1 MEEGKKAV
9 DKDFDEDAHEDV
21 IEDIVSSY
29 KHIKI
34 PNPHSCHPLF
44 NIFCD
49 YTPPLKLP

>member
-34 PNPHSCHPLF
+34 PNPQSCLPLNKVWVVF
-44 NIFCD
+44 
-49 YTPPLKLP
+49 